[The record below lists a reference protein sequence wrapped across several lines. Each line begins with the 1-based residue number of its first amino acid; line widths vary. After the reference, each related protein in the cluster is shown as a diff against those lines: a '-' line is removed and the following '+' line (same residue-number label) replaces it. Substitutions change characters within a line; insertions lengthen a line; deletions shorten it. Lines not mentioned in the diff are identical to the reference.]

1 MPYCRNCGSLV
12 IGSVCARCGQSIAYV
27 PAQNIQQYPPPNLS
41 SVAVTMLFVGV
52 IFLAC
57 GVFAMAFV
65 PDEIT
70 IGDVDTSGGEVQLG
84 MELSGYKIGM
94 ILLGLGV
101 LIEGMGSAMATR
113 EHFRRLDMISIR
125 RV

>member
-1 MPYCRNCGSLV
+1 MPYCKNCGSPV
-12 IGSVCARCGQSIAYV
+12 TGSVCANCGQPIAV
-27 PAQNIQQYPPPNLS
+27 GPVQGMQQYPPPNLS
-41 SVAVTMLFVGV
+41 ALAVTLLFVGV
-52 IFLAC
+52 IFLSC

-70 IGDVDTSGGEVQLG
+70 IGDVDASGDDVQFG
-84 MELSGYKIGM
+84 VELSGYKIGM

-113 EHFRRLDMISIR
+113 EHFKRLEAMSLR
-125 RV
+125 